1 MQGSFESFV
10 TNFVHSSF
18 KAFLATIF
26 LKTGEI
32 HTGFERELESSS
44 LDATA
49 LKYEL
54 LEARKVLVVRLNQ
67 LSVLKTS
74 FFSGLSRLSYSLF
87 SFSSTIDSYGSVE
100 VQRCRN
106 FTALSFISSFLLTT
120 FKDTAGAMNF
130 NNSWNLVQLK
140 KGKCMYTSR

>member
-1 MQGSFESFV
+1 M
-10 TNFVHSSF
+10 
-18 KAFLATIF
+18 
-26 LKTGEI
+26 
-32 HTGFERELESSS
+32 
-44 LDATA
+44 
-49 LKYEL
+49 
-54 LEARKVLVVRLNQ
+54 VRLNQ

-140 KGKCMYTSR
+140 KRKMHVYFTLMFSLTLIYNLSCFIINFLAKYD